1 MLVSP
6 FTPLFFRQN
15 VKTDGLPSKY
25 IQVFAPTDVILIE
38 VIGEE
43 NHYPNAEIKNILS
56 GISNVIVW
64 NYWDINAEQRLYFTT
79 ITGLT
84 VGCYKV
90 NISGIGDSQPFK
102 ITTDETDLS
111 QTTLIQYS
119 NKDNR
124 QRLDA
129 VFHINKM
136 QYFFDFR
143 VPGGF
148 QDNGW
153 TFGVDNEQFV
163 TELSD
168 IVELYAM
175 DSTQNTFTL
184 GTNIGCPV
192 WYAELLN
199 RLLCCNYIY
208 FDGVRYA
215 RKDTSV
221 PEMTI
226 QMEGLNSFVFKQIL
240 QKVKNINPAI
250 EDKNQ
255 TIIRRIDN
263 TYYNAIDINSDGNSN
278 NYYQRLIK
286 Y

>member
-1 MLVSP
+1 MFVSP

-15 VKTDGLPSKY
+15 IKTDGLSSRY
-25 IQVFAPTDVILIE
+25 IQMFAKSDVILLE
-38 VIGEE
+38 VIST
-43 NHYPNAEIKNILS
+43 AEQRPDAFIINIFTNS
-56 GISNVIVW
+56 YYEIIW

-79 ITGLT
+79 ISGLT
-84 VGCYKV
+84 DGVYKIAI
-90 NISGIGDSQPFK
+90 NGIGDSQPFK
-102 ITTDETDLS
+102 ITTDKIELS
-111 QTTLIQYS
+111 NTTLIQYS
-119 NKDNR
+119 NKDNK

-153 TFGVDNEQFV
+153 TFGVENEQFV

-168 IVELYAM
+168 IIELYSM
-175 DSTQNTFTL
+175 DNTQNTFTM

-215 RKDTSV
+215 RKDASV

-226 QMEGLNSFVFKQIL
+226 QMEGLNSFVFKQLL
-240 QKVKNINPAI
+240 QKVKNINPTI
-250 EDKNQ
+250 ENKNQ
-255 TIIRRIDN
+255 TIIRRVDN
-263 TYYNAIDINSDGNSN
+263 DYYFAIDMNFDGDLN

-286 Y
+286 